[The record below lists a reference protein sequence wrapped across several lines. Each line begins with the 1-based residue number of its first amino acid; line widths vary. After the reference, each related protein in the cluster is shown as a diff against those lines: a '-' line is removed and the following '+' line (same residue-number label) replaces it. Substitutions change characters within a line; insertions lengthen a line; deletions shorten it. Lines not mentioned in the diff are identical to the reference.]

1 MEQNNMTQ
9 HAIPSKK
16 NPSQPRAI
24 GSDSAF
30 QRTAIHTTGQTKQPI
45 DSAVESSSNSHL
57 QSNLTQIPIHQPLAS
72 VQKKPEP
79 ASQSNAYQIATPKPS
94 DDGYQ
99 EIAALSSDTKQQIGR
114 VKIKGS
120 PVQQKIEI
128 ASLWVDPEHR
138 QSGISKSLMGAATQE
153 GKKQGYRQA
162 KLGVDPEAPGMSS
175 STLEGIYTKQG
186 FKKTSHLK
194 TGQPLMEKDL

>member
-1 MEQNNMTQ
+1 MEHNVMTQ
-9 HAIPSKK
+9 HAIPLKK

-24 GSDSAF
+24 GSDSIF
-30 QRTAIHTTGQTKQPI
+30 QRTAIYATGQTKQPI
-45 DSAVESSSNSHL
+45 DSANKTSLDSRL
-57 QSNLTQIPIHQPLAS
+57 QSNLTQIPVHLPPTS
-72 VQKKPEP
+72 VQKKLEP
-79 ASQSNAYQIATPKPS
+79 TRQSNSYQIATPRPS

-138 QSGISKSLMGAATQE
+138 QQGVSKSLISAATQE

-162 KLGVDPEAPGMSS
+162 RLGVHPEAPGIST
-175 STLEGIYTKQG
+175 STLENIYTRQG
-186 FKKTSHLK
+186 FKKTGML
-194 TGQPLMEKDL
+194 GQSNPLMERNL

>member
-1 MEQNNMTQ
+1 MEQNIMTQ
-9 HAIPSKK
+9 HAIPRKK
-16 NPSQPRAI
+16 NPSQPRAL
-24 GSDSAF
+24 GSDSTF
-30 QRTAIHTTGQTKQPI
+30 QRTAIHATGQSKQPI
-45 DSAVESSSNSHL
+45 DSTIGLSSDSRL
-57 QSNLTQIPIHQPLAS
+57 QSNLTQVPVHLPSAS

-79 ASQSNAYQIATPKPS
+79 ARQSSSYQIATPKPS

-99 EIAALSSDTKQQIGR
+99 EISALSSDTKQQIGR

-120 PVQQKIEI
+120 PMQQKIEI

-138 QSGISKSLMGAATQE
+138 QSGISKSLMGAATQA
-153 GKKQGYRQA
+153 GKTQGYRQA

-175 STLEGIYTKQG
+175 STLEGIYAKQG
-186 FKKTSHLK
+186 FKKTSRLK

>member
-1 MEQNNMTQ
+1 MEHKVMTQ
-9 HAIPSKK
+9 HAITRKK

-24 GSDSAF
+24 GSASAF

-45 DSAVESSSNSHL
+45 DPIVSSSSASHF
-57 QSNLTQIPIHQPLAS
+57 QSNLTQVPVHLPSAS
-72 VQKKPEP
+72 IQKKPEP
-79 ASQSNAYQIATPKPS
+79 PRQGSSYQIATPKPS

-138 QSGISKSLMGAATQE
+138 QQGVSKSLLSAATQE

-162 KLGVDPEAPGMSS
+162 RLGVDPEAPGMSTG
-175 STLEGIYTKQG
+175 TLESIYTRQG
-186 FKKTSHLK
+186 FKKTGMI
-194 TGQPLMEKDL
+194 GQNNPLMERKL

>member
-1 MEQNNMTQ
+1 MEHNVMAQ
-9 HAIPSKK
+9 HAIARKI

-24 GSDSAF
+24 GPDSAF
-30 QRTAIHTTGQTKQPI
+30 QRTAIHKTGQTKQPI
-45 DSAVESSSNSHL
+45 EPAVESSSNSQL
-57 QSNLTQIPIHQPLAS
+57 QSNLTQIPLHQPLAS
-72 VQKKPEP
+72 VQKKPE
-79 ASQSNAYQIATPKPS
+79 AARQSNTYQIATPKPS

-99 EIAALSSDTKQQIGR
+99 EIAALSNDTKQQIGR

-138 QSGISKSLMGAATQE
+138 QQGVSKSLLSAATQE

-162 KLGVDPEAPGMSS
+162 RLGVDPEAPGMSTG
-175 STLEGIYTKQG
+175 TLESIYTRQG
-186 FKKTSHLK
+186 FKKTGML
-194 TGQPLMEKDL
+194 GQSNPLMERKL

>member
-1 MEQNNMTQ
+1 MTQ
-9 HAIPSKK
+9 HAITRKK

-24 GSDSAF
+24 GSDFTF

-45 DSAVESSSNSHL
+45 DSVMGLSSDSRL
-57 QSNLTQIPIHQPLAS
+57 QSNLTQVPVHLPSAS
-72 VQKKPEP
+72 IQKKPEP
-79 ASQSNAYQIATPKPS
+79 ARQSSSYQIATPKPS

-99 EIAALSSDTKQQIGR
+99 EITALSSDTKQQIGR

-138 QSGISKSLMGAATQE
+138 QQGVSKSLISAATQE

-162 KLGVDPEAPGMSS
+162 KLGVDPEAPGMSTG
-175 STLEGIYTKQG
+175 TLEHIYTRQG
-186 FKKTSHLK
+186 FKKTGMI
-194 TGQPLMEKDL
+194 GQNNPLMERKL